1 MCWGLCWG
9 NSRKDSVAEVYRPT
23 DPFHQTAER
32 RSLQLVWGLTKA
44 DDQTIQL
51 NNISVQWPPQEHIQS
66 HNIDHLFDRLVDI
79 KYGGGRRMFTNRS
92 ILFIRFYEC
101 LPTFHILLPHHPP
114 FLWDHLGELHAVAAG
129 KGAAVLVEE
138 TLLGIDQLP
147 LFSRLVCKVH
157 HTTFYEALFLW
168 SNITCIFSC
177 DQTSH
182 VSFLW

>member
-1 MCWGLCWG
+1 M
-9 NSRKDSVAEVYRPT
+9 
-23 DPFHQTAER
+23 
-32 RSLQLVWGLTKA
+32 RSDQA

-92 ILFIRFYEC
+92 ILLIRFYEC

-138 TLLGIDQLP
+138 TLLGILLDQLP

-182 VSFLW
+182 VSFLWCHTQHIVSRHQSILWFITGLAFFVL